1 MKFRLR
7 AYLNF
12 SAKSIIM
19 NPHSRKAEPTM
30 NEYEICIETIN
41 PCGGSKHAIR
51 EIIEA
56 ECESPEAYVKEN
68 GRFPIID
75 TIENADGDKVIITGD
90 GKGYI
95 IRYTFSE

>member
-1 MKFRLR
+1 MLYYYQNQKGGT
-7 AYLNF
+7 N
-12 SAKSIIM
+12 
-19 NPHSRKAEPTM
+19 M

-56 ECESPEAYVKEN
+56 ECESPEAYVKAN
-68 GRFPIID
+68 GRFPVID
-75 TIENADGDKVIITGD
+75 TIENEDGDTVIITGD

-95 IRYTFSE
+95 IRYTFTE

>member
-1 MKFRLR
+1 
-7 AYLNF
+7 
-12 SAKSIIM
+12 
-19 NPHSRKAEPTM
+19 M

-56 ECESPEAYVKEN
+56 EAASPEAYVKEN

-75 TIENADGDKVIITGD
+75 TAENADGDTVIITGD

-95 IRYTFSE
+95 IRYTFTE